1 MLQWTLTLVRAW
13 TALYTVNMPRAL
25 ADVRRAEILSDLW
38 EYTHDPQRAGDL
50 VAACHVLL
58 RLIRGVPDDVLWRME
73 LMDLRSRRRR
83 TALWLTAATA
93 ALLVPLLWVNAT
105 RQDTNLPAFPRSP
118 MQIDTWLMSAMP
130 PPPPPPPPPPAGIV
144 KRGGHMPPPPLAP
157 PPLRSAPAR

>member
-1 MLQWTLTLVRAW
+1 MLQWTLALVRAW

-38 EYTHDPQRAGDL
+38 EYTHDPHRAGDL
-50 VAACHVLL
+50 IAACHVLL

-93 ALLVPLLWVNAT
+93 ALLVPLLWVNANQGT
-105 RQDTNLPAFPRSP
+105 SWPQLPRSP
-118 MQIDTWLMSAMP
+118 MRIDTWLMSAMP
-130 PPPPPPPPPPAGIV
+130 PPPPPPPPPLGGV
-144 KRGGHMPPPPLAP
+144 KRAVNIPPPPLP
-157 PPLRSAPAR
+157 PPAPRR